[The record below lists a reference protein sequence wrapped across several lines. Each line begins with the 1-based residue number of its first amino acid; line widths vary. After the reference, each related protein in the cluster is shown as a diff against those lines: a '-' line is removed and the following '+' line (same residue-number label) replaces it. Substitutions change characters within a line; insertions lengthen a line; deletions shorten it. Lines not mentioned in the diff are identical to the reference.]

1 MTTQKFIKSYIIT
14 LSQIRNSTQKFEDK
28 NKAAAY
34 ISDLVDAGISFAYRR
49 HEAFEDVQTEE
60 LQPLPTLPTSIE
72 CPMPNRNGSSASA

>member
-1 MTTQKFIKSYIIT
+1 MTTQKFIKTSIIT

-34 ISDLVDAGISFAYRR
+34 ISDLVDAGISFAYRS
-49 HEAFEDVQTEE
+49 HESVKELEE